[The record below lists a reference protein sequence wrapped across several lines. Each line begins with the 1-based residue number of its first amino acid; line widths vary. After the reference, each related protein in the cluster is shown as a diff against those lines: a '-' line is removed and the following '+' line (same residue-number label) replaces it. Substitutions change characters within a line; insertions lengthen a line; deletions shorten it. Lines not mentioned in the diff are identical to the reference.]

1 MVERPQTCLRLEAE
15 VELGKLAQ
23 MQTLEPHD
31 KFFCPM

>member
-23 MQTLEPHD
+23 MQTLEQGATT
-31 KFFCPM
+31 